1 MPDNKNPFEIRQE
14 LLNTAKDYVE
24 NMYNMQHM
32 AIEKQFML
40 AEEIMKKNEEQG
52 VKMFEQTTEN
62 LEKYCKGYPGVDQ
75 ILSVAKQFQSFVNG
89 DKRNSN
95 NE

>member
-1 MPDNKNPFEIRQE
+1 MAENKNPYEIRQE

-32 AIEKQFML
+32 AIERQFML

-52 VKMFEQTTEN
+52 MQMIQQTTDN
-62 LEKYCKGYPGVDQ
+62 LEKYCKGYPGVEQ
-75 ILSVAKQFQSFVNG
+75 ILNVAKQFQTFVNG
-89 DKRNSN
+89 DRK
-95 NE
+95 

>member
-1 MPDNKNPFEIRQE
+1 MAENKNPYEIRQE
-14 LLNTAKDYVE
+14 LLNTAKDYIE

-32 AIEKQFML
+32 AIERQFML

-52 VKMFEQTTEN
+52 MQMFQQTTEN

-75 ILSVAKQFQSFVNG
+75 ILNVAKQFQTFVNG
-89 DKRNSN
+89 DRK
-95 NE
+95 

>member
-1 MPDNKNPFEIRQE
+1 MAENKNPYEIRQE

-32 AIEKQFML
+32 AIERQFML

-52 VKMFEQTTEN
+52 MQMIQQTTDN

-75 ILSVAKQFQSFVNG
+75 ILNVAKQFQTFVNG
-89 DKRNSN
+89 DRK
-95 NE
+95 

>member
-1 MPDNKNPFEIRQE
+1 MAENKNPYEIRQE

-32 AIEKQFML
+32 AIERQFML

-52 VKMFEQTTEN
+52 MEMIQQTTDN

-75 ILSVAKQFQSFVNG
+75 ILNVAKQFQTFVNG
-89 DKRNSN
+89 DRK
-95 NE
+95 

>member
-52 VKMFEQTTEN
+52 VKMFQQTTEN
-62 LEKYCKGYPGVDQ
+62 LEKYCKGYH
-75 ILSVAKQFQSFVNG
+75 K
-89 DKRNSN
+89 
-95 NE
+95 

>member
-1 MPDNKNPFEIRQE
+1 MAENKNPYEIRQE

-32 AIEKQFML
+32 AIERQFML
-40 AEEIMKKNEEQG
+40 SKEIMKKNEEQG
-52 VKMFEQTTEN
+52 MQMIQQTTDN

-75 ILSVAKQFQSFVNG
+75 ILNVAKQFQTFVNG
-89 DKRNSN
+89 DRK
-95 NE
+95 

>member
-1 MPDNKNPFEIRQE
+1 MAENKNPYEIRQE
-14 LLNTAKDYVE
+14 LLNTAKNYVE

-32 AIEKQFML
+32 AIERQFML

-52 VKMFEQTTEN
+52 MQMIQQTTDN

-75 ILSVAKQFQSFVNG
+75 ILNVAKQFQTFVNG
-89 DKRNSN
+89 DRK
-95 NE
+95 